1 MLPRGLPSSSLNH
14 VPVAAVVVVV
24 VVVVVTT
31 TPADVADV
39 LTTLPA
45 SDVRVPARAVT
56 PHPGAWLESVPK
68 RVTA

>member
-14 VPVAAVVVVV
+14 VPVAVVVVV

>member
-14 VPVAAVVVVV
+14 GPGAVVVVV